1 MLRVCHRDFEMNRA
15 DNDNDLLGVTQ
26 EDATMMCKLVA
37 VGFACA
43 VVVFN
48 CALLLARG

>member
-1 MLRVCHRDFEMNRA
+1 MNRA

-26 EDATMMCKLVA
+26 EDASLMCKLVA

-43 VVVFN
+43 VVVYN
-48 CALLLARG
+48 CAMLWARA